1 MNTDSNSPAPPLVR
15 TDRRRRPRPT
25 RPRRDL
31 PDATTADGWR
41 IDDLAQRAGVAV
53 DTIRYYQREGLLP
66 SSDRVGRTVRYSQVH
81 LDRLERIKA
90 LQARR
95 FSLAAIRAL
104 LDHDGPVEHL
114 LDGRGGEIYDHDA
127 LIEAAGVSLDLVRGL
142 EKAGVLLSPEDH
154 GRAGYD
160 AEDLGMLEAFGD
172 LAALGAPDEILVEL
186 ADLFARGIRQL
197 QADVAELLRRQ
208 RVRHVAARGTRSVR
222 LNTRDQPGRVVH
234 DMHVINNYVQHRTI
248 QRIVMARLSID
259 SDATRR
265 RATVVDE
272 PAPVDEAD

>member
-1 MNTDSNSPAPPLVR
+1 M
-15 TDRRRRPRPT
+15 PT
-25 RPRRDL
+25 RPTT
-31 PDATTADGWR
+31 ATTDPATTDEADGWR
-41 IDDLAQRAGVAV
+41 IDDLAHRAGIAV

-66 SSDRVGRTVRYSQVH
+66 NSDRVGRTLRYSQVH

-114 LDGRGGEIYDHDA
+114 LDGRDGEIYDHDS
-127 LIEAAGVSLDLVRGL
+127 LVEAAGVSLDLARGL
-142 EKAGVLLSPEDH
+142 EKAGVLLSPEVH

-172 LAALGAPDEILVEL
+172 LAALGAPNEILVEL

-197 QADVAELLRRQ
+197 QADVAGFFADNGYANWPREE
-208 RVRHVAARGTRSVR
+208 RVRFGM
-222 LNTRDQPGRVVH
+222 NTRDHPDRVVH

-248 QRIVMARLSID
+248 QRIVMARLSTD
-259 SDATRR
+259 VDAEP
-265 RATVVDE
+265 VDGNVD
-272 PAPVDEAD
+272 APVDEAD